1 MRLLLFLSFPRVFK
15 RSWILYRHVTSPCFS
30 VFFFNQFC
38 KIISSD
44 LSFARPH
51 KQFNFL
57 FSFLKTP
64 VCHYT
69 IASSQSLKKKP
80 TNQTTKKHTH
90 HFSYP
95 CLVFEALVQG
105 PLLSKRLSF
114 HCEVSASVSVNNRCW
129 FSAPIEIMIVTA
141 EKWLIWATISLP
153 TNCLAEKKKKKPRSS
168 HSGSE
173 TWHSTKM
180 GLFLLHDTLPVR
192 RTMARLD
199 HCLKHVVHEE

>member
-1 MRLLLFLSFPRVFK
+1 MFL
-15 RSWILYRHVTSPCFS
+15 C
-30 VFFFNQFC
+30 FFFNQFC

-69 IASSQSLKKKP
+69 TASSQSLKKKP

-153 TNCLAEKKKKKPRSS
+153 TNCLAEKKKKNPDPLILAVKHGIAQRWDSS
-168 HSGSE
+168 YFM
-173 TWHSTKM
+173 T
-180 GLFLLHDTLPVR
+180 
-192 RTMARLD
+192 
-199 HCLKHVVHEE
+199 HCLWEGRWLGLITA